1 MRKYI
6 NLLFIVLIIVGFT
19 AGCTPSSNK
28 DKIEFNKSAVAW
40 YDDILK
46 SISRG
51 ELEKADKKYLS
62 LRSEHTNSSLIAP
75 AMLILALAHMDND
88 EYLLADF
95 YLGEYIK
102 RYGNGPKGL
111 YAKFLK
117 IKAKFLSIR
126 DINKDQKMVM
136 SALSD
141 AKIFYNTYKNSKYA
155 PLVQTMIVRLEM
167 SQYLLNEDIASLYD
181 RIHKP
186 TAAKLYRD
194 KNKKFIYSPA
204 QIKAPKNGFI
214 SAINPF

>member
-6 NLLFIVLIIVGFT
+6 NLLFVVLIIVGFT
-19 AGCTPSSNK
+19 TGCTSNSK

-62 LRSEHTNSSLIAP
+62 LRSEHTNSRLIAP
-75 AMLILALAHMDND
+75 AMIILAMAHMDKE

-111 YAKFLK
+111 YAKFLR

-141 AKIFYNTYKNSKYA
+141 AKIFYNTYKNTQYA

-186 TAAKLYRD
+186 KAAKLYRD
-194 KNKKFIYSPA
+194 KNKKFIYSST